1 MHEKKIKIIQTQY
14 TETRNQIF
22 RNILR
27 FKGDRERFF
36 CLFFFFLKPYTLLY
50 KP

>member
-36 CLFFFFLKPYTLLY
+36 VFFSKAVHTAV
-50 KP
+50 